1 MTALSQ
7 LADWPVGRAAAA
19 VVGPGGVLETWGD
32 LAQPFGLAS
41 VTKPLS
47 ALAAMVAI
55 EEEAIALQDLLPGTL
70 GGELPGATV
79 AHLLAHASGIAAD
92 TPTRVAAAG
101 TRRIYSN
108 CGFEMLA
115 ELIAEA
121 TGIGFGRYLA
131 EAVFAPLGMTG
142 AGLAGSPAK
151 DGTAGVADLVPVLSE
166 FLQPSLLDPSTV
178 ALMTT
183 VQFPGLAGVLPGYG
197 RQAANDWGLGLEIRG
212 EKSPHWTG
220 ASNSPATFGHFGQ
233 SGTMLWV
240 DPVAQLGLVA
250 LADRDFGDWAI
261 AAWPALSDAVL
272 RTYA

>member
-1 MTALSQ
+1 MTALTL
-7 LADWPVGRAAAA
+7 LADWPVHRAAAA
-19 VVGPGGVLETWGD
+19 VVSPAGVLETWGD
-32 LAQPFGLAS
+32 LAQPFALAS

-47 ALAAMVAI
+47 ALAVMVAI
-55 EEEAIALQDLLPGTL
+55 EEEAISLQDLLPGAV

-108 CGFEMLA
+108 CGFEVLG

-121 TGIGFGRYLA
+121 TGISFSRYLA
-131 EAVFAPLGMTG
+131 EAVFSPLGMAG
-142 AGLAGSPAK
+142 AGLVGSPAK
-151 DGTAGVADLVPVLSE
+151 DGRAGVADLVPVIGE

-178 ALMTT
+178 AAMTT

-197 RQAANDWGLGLEIRG
+197 RQAENDWGLGVEIRG

-220 ASNSPATFGHFGQ
+220 TANSPATFGHFGQ

-240 DPVAQLGLVA
+240 DPVARLGLVA
-250 LADRDFGDWAI
+250 LADRDFGDWAV
-261 AAWPALSDAVL
+261 AVWPALSDAVL
-272 RTYA
+272 ATYA